1 MIKSYFGTA
10 VMLFITIS
18 QAAAYYLRPE
28 GVSLDSYSR
37 MVEFM
42 DALTQE
48 FSGYRAVQSSGG
60 AAGGVVSEGQ
70 GYGLLIS
77 STVAAS
83 LDKSDP
89 RREEAVTFAYQLFLG
104 WKKMCQLTDGGSC
117 QEGGYYCGSDQYPC
131 LPNWMF
137 NGDITAVWGTG
148 SAPDGDEDGILGLI
162 ILVETT
168 RNEDRAWWQEVAEW
182 TYFSCKAF
190 MDFNT
195 QLSSSGNHR
204 ILKLGSC
211 FGGWDCSNPSYF
223 APAHYTAFRNFM
235 TEYAEMF
242 NSDNP
247 CEGEEYKPMWD
258 NLVRTMYLVLEANQC
273 PSTGLVTNWYKP
285 NENDPSTGGSVAG
298 DCAYSGTP
306 YAEFG
311 SEACRTMWRVAL
323 DYLWNGLPGRSD
335 VFLQRIASQATS
347 KLRLVN
353 NGCSSSSCNA
363 EIALDTPS
371 SCFVASV
378 LEPWTNIP
386 FMLGPVSTAM
396 MFPLPASDPE
406 FPYQQQALNFAADR
420 IDSSA
425 INDYYSGSWIAIS
438 TITLSGDILTAN
450 PANINSNTSTDATD
464 TTADATDSTTAA
476 GAAAITSQYCLLLN
490 IYIYLVVVL
499 LLKS

>member
-1 MIKSYFGTA
+1 MKSVA
-10 VMLFITIS
+10 LLFAF
-18 QAAAYYLRPE
+18 AALQQHVHPSLAASDYLRPE
-28 GVSLDSYSR
+28 GLQLDSYYR
-37 MVEFM
+37 MVQFREV
-42 DALTQE
+42 LTQE
-48 FSGYRAVQSSGG
+48 ISGYRAVQSSGG

-89 RREEAVTFAYQLFLG
+89 RREEAVKFAYQLFLG

-117 QEGGYYCGSDQYPC
+117 QEGGYYCGSNQYPC
-131 LPNWMF
+131 LPHWKF
-137 NGDITAVWGTG
+137 NDDIKTVWGTG

-258 NLVRTMYLVLEANQC
+258 NLIRTTYLVLEANQC

-285 NENDPSTGGSVAG
+285 NENDPSTGGSVSHN
-298 DCAYSGTP
+298 CANSGNP
-306 YAEFG
+306 PGEFG
-311 SEACRTMWRVAL
+311 ADACRMSWRVSL
-323 DYLWNGLPGRSD
+323 DYLWNNSNSVLY
-335 VFLQRIASQATS
+335 LQRIANQAAS

-353 NGCSSSSCNA
+353 DTCSSSSCNA
-363 EIALDTPS
+363 EIILDTPS
-371 SCFVASV
+371 SCFVTSV
-378 LEPWTNIP
+378 LEPWTDIP
-386 FMLGPVSTAM
+386 FMLGPMSTAL
-396 MFPLPASDPE
+396 MFLLPASDPE
-406 FPYQQQALNFAADR
+406 SPYQQQALNFAAHR
-420 IDSSA
+420 IDSSP

-438 TITLSGDILTAN
+438 TITLSGDILTAKPN
-450 PANINSNTSTDATD
+450 ALGAGESCTSK
-464 TTADATDSTTAA
+464 
-476 GAAAITSQYCLLLN
+476 GASCCFELQYLYVAMLIL
-490 IYIYLVVVL
+490 
-499 LLKS
+499 SAFM